1 MFNVEMK
8 TENQNKLNRNKLS
21 TLLQFTYWVVITYV
35 CINKETLIF
44 LQHLY
49 YIEIENIG
57 SQKY

>member
-1 MFNVEMK
+1 MK
-8 TENQNKLNRNKLS
+8 TENQNKLNRDKLS